1 MDSVTYSLQRSS
13 TGRWGYRP
21 GQFTRGLTFV
31 DSETGSEQT
40 IEDAGIYKFADDS
53 TSLALPDGV
62 SLSIDYIDMNR
73 EDFIE
78 AYTQAEG
85 HAPPKA
91 LLFHGDDA
99 ETPWTTA

>member
-1 MDSVTYSLQRSS
+1 
-13 TGRWGYRP
+13 
-21 GQFTRGLTFV
+21 
-31 DSETGSEQT
+31 
-40 IEDAGIYKFADDS
+40 
-53 TSLALPDGV
+53 
-62 SLSIDYIDMNR
+62 MNR
-73 EDFIE
+73 DDFIE